1 MTGDDIMIVTT
12 AEFQTNFNSYLAIL
26 ANEDIVLTRDGEAV
40 AVVAKPKVSAVD
52 SIRGILKGAHDTDM
66 KAIREERLAKYE
78 SND

>member
-1 MTGDDIMIVTT
+1 MIVTT

-52 SIRGILKGAHDTDM
+52 SIRGILKGAHDVDL